1 MRAIDALN
9 RLLGERLCYLY
20 LAAVAITAYEVVARY
35 LFNAPTTWGFELT
48 ILLCAICYL
57 LSGGF
62 VTLQRRHVAI
72 TALYDLMP
80 AAVRWWLDVFA
91 MLVGIIAMSL
101 LVWAAWR
108 PGIKAITL
116 VERTG
121 SAWNSPSP
129 AIIKPL
135 IAVGA
140 ALIVLQLLAQL
151 WRHFRRRGRPV
162 ARRRAGPAPAAAR
175 LTGRLN

>member
-1 MRAIDALN
+1 MIDRLN

-20 LAAVAITAYEVVARY
+20 LAAVVITAYEVVMRY
-35 LFNAPTTWGFELT
+35 LLNAPTSWAFELT

-62 VTLQRRHVAI
+62 VTAQHKHIAI
-72 TALYDLMP
+72 TAVYDLMP
-80 AAVRWWLDVFA
+80 PRIRWWLDLVA
-91 MLVGIIAMSL
+91 MLTGILAMGL

-108 PGIKAITL
+108 PAVL
-116 VERTG
+116 AVRVMERTG

-135 IAVGA
+135 IAIGA
-140 ALIVLQLLAQL
+140 LLIVLQLLVQL
-151 WRHFRRRGRPV
+151 YRH
-162 ARRRAGPAPAAAR
+162 
-175 LTGRLN
+175 LTGRPDPQPAGEL

>member
-1 MRAIDALN
+1 MNAIDWLN

-20 LAAVAITAYEVVARY
+20 LVAVAITAYEVVMRY
-35 LFNAPTTWGFELT
+35 LFNAPTTWAFELT

-62 VTLQRRHVAI
+62 VTAQRKHIAI
-72 TALYDLMP
+72 TSVYDMMP
-80 AAVRWWLDVFA
+80 ARVRWWLDLLA
-91 MLVGIIAMSL
+91 MLTGILAMGL

-108 PGIKAITL
+108 PALQAVRI

-135 IAVGA
+135 IAIGA
-140 ALIVLQLLAQL
+140 LLIVLQLLVQL
-151 WRHFRRRGRPV
+151 LRH
-162 ARRRAGPAPAAAR
+162 
-175 LTGRLN
+175 LTGRPDPPSAEREA